1 MPSPLRLIAD
11 QAFSRAA
18 GASLVEGNRVKLLCD
33 AEENYPAWL
42 EAINAAER
50 WVHFET
56 YILRDDTSGREFGAA
71 LSAAAKRGVKVRLI
85 YDWLGALS
93 ATPWMFWERLRRAGV
108 DVRAFNQPRLDS
120 PLGWMARD
128 HRKMLSVDGRVGF
141 VTGLCVADMWW
152 GRERYK
158 GLDPWR
164 DTGVAIWGPA
174 VADIEQAFA
183 EVWAATGRALPDEE
197 VPADGTIAPAGTTAL
212 RVIGTK
218 PSTAGLFRLDQLV
231 AAVARERLWITDAYF
246 VGASPYIQAL
256 IAAAADGVDVRHAG
270 AGQRIRSADRAAAHA
285 GGISHAPRSR
295 RPHLRVERHHGP
307 RQDRG
312 GRRPMGA
319 GRLEQL
325 EHSELAG
332 QLGARRR
339 GRRRAFRAVRWKTC
353 SCAISTTRPRSC

>member
-1 MPSPLRLIAD
+1 MR
-11 QAFSRAA
+11 Q
-18 GASLVEGNRVKLLCD
+18 
-33 AEENYPAWL
+33 ENYPAWL

-71 LSAAAKRGVKVRLI
+71 LSAAVKRGVKVRLI
-85 YDWLGALS
+85 YDWLGAQS
-93 ATPWMFWERLRRAGV
+93 ATTWMFWERLRRAGV

-120 PLGWMARD
+120 PLGWMSRD

-197 VPADGTIAPAGTTAL
+197 VPADGTIAPAGTDRPSRHRHEAVDGRPLQARSTRRGRGPRAL
-212 RVIGTK
+212 VDHRC
-218 PSTAGLFRLDQLV
+218 LFRRRV
-231 AAVARERLWITDAYF
+231 TVHP
-246 VGASPYIQAL
+246 GADRRRRRRRRR
-256 IAAAADGVDVRHAG
+256 ADAG
-270 AGQRIRSADRAAAHA
+270 AGQRIRSAHRAAAHA
-285 GGISHAPRSR
+285 SGISHAPRSR

-312 GRRPMGA
+312 GRRPMGT
-319 GRLEQL
+319 GRLDQPERP
-325 EHSELAG
+325 ELAG
-332 QLGARRR
+332 QLGTRRR
-339 GRRRAFRAVRWKTC
+339 G
-353 SCAISTTRPRSC
+353 